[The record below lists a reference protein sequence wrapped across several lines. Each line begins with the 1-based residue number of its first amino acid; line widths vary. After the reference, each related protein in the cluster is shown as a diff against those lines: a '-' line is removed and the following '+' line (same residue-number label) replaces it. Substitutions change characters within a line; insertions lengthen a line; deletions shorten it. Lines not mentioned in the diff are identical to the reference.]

1 MILKKLTSL
10 FILGALLMTGCQ
22 SSGSDESSKEAAQ
35 TVEEK
40 TVVAATVSGTQ
51 VLDKLDANVIGIP
64 TTKLEIPERFKGLPE
79 VGQSMSPDLEIVA
92 SLEPDVFIMDN
103 MFKESVEESLD
114 EYGFDTFF
122 IKTGTY
128 TEYVESIEELGKVIN
143 KEEEATALINELKE
157 VEKEVASKKGDKAPT
172 VAIIFGAGENFMLAT
187 ETSYLGDL
195 AKSIG
200 ATNIASNVEGTV
212 NENGYVQFSLE
223 EILEQNPDYVLR
235 FAHGNLE
242 DTKKSFDEAFDKNPA
257 YQELD
262 AVKNNKVVDLDP
274 TVFNVSANLKVKEA
288 IKTLG
293 DILYGE

>member
-1 MILKKLTSL
+1 MKLRKLASI
-10 FILGALLMTGCQ
+10 FVIGALLMTGCQ
-22 SSGSDESSKEAAQ
+22 STGGSEKTDETANVA
-35 TVEEK
+35 EEK
-40 TVVAATVSGTQ
+40 TVVAATVSGSQ
-51 VLDKLDANVIGIP
+51 VLDRLDAEVVGIP
-64 TTKLEIPERFKGLPE
+64 TTKLEMPERFKGLPE

-103 MFKESVEESLD
+103 LFRESVEESLD
-114 EYGFDTFF
+114 DYDFNTFF
-122 IKTGTY
+122 LKTSSY
-128 TEYVESIEELGKVIN
+128 TEYLESIKELGKVIN
-143 KEEEATALINELKE
+143 KEEEATALINEFKDI
-157 VEKEVASKKGDKAPT
+157 EKEIANKKGDKSPT
-172 VAIIFGAGENFMLAT
+172 VAIIFGGGENFMLAT

-195 AKSIG
+195 AKAVG
-200 ATNIASNVEGTV
+200 VTNIASTLEGTV
-212 NENGYVQFSLE
+212 ENGYIQLSLE
-223 EILEQNPDYVLR
+223 HILKENPDYILR

-274 TVFNVSANLKVKEA
+274 TVFNVSANLKVKDA

>member
-1 MILKKLTSL
+1 MKLKKLTSL

-22 SSGSDESSKEAAQ
+22 SSGSDESSKETAQ

-51 VLDKLDANVIGIP
+51 VLDKLDAEVIGIP
-64 TTKLEIPERFKGLPE
+64 TTQLEIPERFKGLPE

-103 MFKESVEESLD
+103 MFKESVEESLKD
-114 EYGFDTFF
+114 YDLDTFF
-122 IKTGTY
+122 LKTNTY
-128 TEYVESIEELGKVIN
+128 TAYVESIKELGTKLN
-143 KEEEATALINELKE
+143 KEEEATALINEFKD
-157 VEKEVASKKGDKAPT
+157 VEKEATAKKGDKAPT
-172 VAIIFGAGENFMLAT
+172 VAIIFGGGENFMLAT

-195 AKSIG
+195 AKAVG
-200 ATNIASNVEGTV
+200 VTNIASNIDGEV
-212 NENGYVQFSLE
+212 ENGYIQLSLE
-223 EILEQNPDYVLR
+223 HILEQNPDYILR

-242 DTKKSFDEAFDKNPA
+242 ETKKSFDEAFDKNPA

-274 TVFNVSANLKVKEA
+274 AVFNVSANLKVKEA

>member
-1 MILKKLTSL
+1 MKLKKLASL
-10 FILGALLMTGCQ
+10 FVIGALLMTGCQ
-22 SSGSDESSKEAAQ
+22 SSSTDESTNEVAQ
-35 TVEEK
+35 VVEEK
-40 TVVAATVSGTQ
+40 TVVAATVSGSQ
-51 VLDKLDANVIGIP
+51 VLDRLDAAVIGIP
-64 TTKLEIPERFKGLPE
+64 TTQLELPESLKGLPE

-122 IKTGTY
+122 LKTNTY
-128 TEYVESIEELGKVIN
+128 SAYVESIEELGKKLN
-143 KEEEATALINELKE
+143 KEEEATNLLNELKE
-157 VEKEVASKKGDKAPT
+157 VEKEVANKKGDKSPS

-195 AKSIG
+195 AKAVG
-200 ATNIASNVEGTV
+200 ATNIASNLEG
-212 NENGYVQFSLE
+212 EIQNGYIQLSLE
-223 EILEQNPDYVLR
+223 HILKENPDYILR

-242 DTKKSFDEAFDKNPA
+242 DTKKSFDAAFDKNPA

-262 AVKNNKVVDLDP
+262 AVKNNKVVDLDSKI
-274 TVFNVSANLKVKEA
+274 FNVSANLKVKEA
-288 IKTLG
+288 ITTLG

>member
-1 MILKKLTSL
+1 MKLRKLASL
-10 FILGALLMTGCQ
+10 FVIGALLMTGCQ
-22 SSGSDESSKEAAQ
+22 SSKTDEASKEVSEV
-35 TVEEK
+35 VEDK

-51 VLDKLDANVIGIP
+51 VLDRLDANVVGIP
-64 TTKLEIPERFKGLPE
+64 TTKMEIPEQYKGLPE

-92 SLEPDVFIMDN
+92 SLEPDLFIMDN
-103 MFKESVEESLD
+103 SFKESVEESLK
-114 EYGFDTFF
+114 EYDLNTFF

-128 TEYVESIEELGKVIN
+128 TEYVESIEELGKAIN
-143 KEEEATALINELKE
+143 KEEEATELINELKE
-157 VEKEVASKKGDKAPT
+157 AETAAASKKSDKAPT
-172 VAIIFGAGENFMLAT
+172 VAIIFGSGENFMLAT

-200 ATNIASNVEGTV
+200 ATNIASNIDGAAESA
-212 NENGYVQFSLE
+212 YVQLSLE
-223 EILEQNPDYVLR
+223 QVLQQNPDYVLR

-242 DTKKSFDEAFDKNPA
+242 ETKKSFDEAFDKNPA

-274 TVFNVSANLKVKEA
+274 SIFNVSANLKVKEA
-288 IKTLG
+288 ITTLG